1 MPVHR
6 LTTIAIAAVVSLALV
21 GCEPIETTSRSGN
34 SSSTKSSSSKSKTS
48 GNSGKSSTK
57 SRASVK
63 ITASDRVC
71 WAGTV
76 GGQTKKGCGNATIQV
91 RDSKGTYRIQLRKT
105 KGSDNLKVV
114 LIVNGDRVDSG
125 SITASSGAVSISY
138 ASR

>member
-21 GCEPIETTSRSGN
+21 GCEPIETTSRSTKG
-34 SSSTKSSSSKSKTS
+34 SSSKSSSSKTS

-63 ITASDRVC
+63 ITASDKVC
-71 WAGTV
+71 WAGKV

-105 KGSDNLKVV
+105 KGSGTLKVV

-125 SITASSGAVSISY
+125 SITSSSSAVSISY
-138 ASR
+138 ANR